1 MQAIEWIGPRQMR
14 QAERPKPTPLPHEA
28 LLRIESVGVCGSDI
42 HYYVD
47 GHIGDQVVTPPL
59 ILGHEYAGIVEA
71 VGDDADASLIGKR
84 VAVEPGIPCTQCE
97 SCRTGHYNVCREMF
111 FPGGPGSDGALSEYY
126 TVHAGFCHPVPEGM
140 TADVAAMIEPLA
152 VAIHTVEL
160 AQLKPGES
168 AAVVGLG
175 PIGLLVAEVLR
186 ACGAGTIYGSDLLS
200 YRVAVAGEFGVEH
213 AINADTLDFVAE
225 IERFTG
231 GRGVDVA
238 FDCTNRSEGL
248 GIATR
253 ATRPAGRVILTGI
266 SGAENDPLPV
276 SVARRRELSLHWCRR
291 FKNNYPA
298 ALRLIETGQVDVRK
312 LITHSFPLHRT
323 QEAFDLVAEYGDG
336 VLKAS
341 IDF

>member
-1 MQAIEWIGPRQMR
+1 MLAIEWTGPRQMR
-14 QAERPKPTPLPHEA
+14 PTERPKPEPKAHEA

-42 HYYVD
+42 HYYEE
-47 GHIGDQVVTPPL
+47 GRIGDQVVSPPL

-71 VGDDADASLIGKR
+71 VGAAADASLVGKR
-84 VAVEPGIPCTQCE
+84 VAVEPGIPCMGCE
-97 SCRTGHYNVCREMF
+97 WCRTGHYNVCRDMF

-126 TVHAGFCHPVPEGM
+126 TVHAGFCHPVAEDVG
-140 TADVAAMIEPLA
+140 ADVAAMVEPLA
-152 VAIHTVEL
+152 VAVHSVEL
-160 AQLKPGES
+160 AGLKPGDT

-186 ACGAGTIYGSDLLS
+186 VCGADVIYGSDLLS
-200 YRVAVAGEFGVEH
+200 YRVAVAAEYGVTG
-213 AINADTLDFVAE
+213 ANDATQRDFVDA
-225 IERFTG
+225 IEDWTD
-231 GRGVDVA
+231 GRGVDVS

-253 ATRPAGRVILTGI
+253 IARPAGQVVLTGI
-266 SGAENDPLPV
+266 SGADSDPLPV
-276 SVARRRELSLHWCRR
+276 STARRRELTLRWCRR

-298 ALRLIETGQVDVRK
+298 ALRLIESGRIDVRK
-312 LITHSFPLHRT
+312 LITHSFPLRRT
-323 QEAFDLVAEYGDG
+323 GEAFALVAGYQDG